1 MKPHPSASPPT
12 VVVTLFASL
21 TDVPVEHL
29 IEGGLIV
36 TVAVEGREGDVGL
49 LLREVGAEAHD
60 DLGAAFG
67 SGLQDQGKWGS
78 R

>member
-1 MKPHPSASPPT
+1 MKPRLAASPPT
-12 VVVTLFASL
+12 VVATLFASL
-21 TDVPVEHL
+21 TDVPVKHL

-67 SGLQDQGKWGS
+67 SGLQDKGEEGS